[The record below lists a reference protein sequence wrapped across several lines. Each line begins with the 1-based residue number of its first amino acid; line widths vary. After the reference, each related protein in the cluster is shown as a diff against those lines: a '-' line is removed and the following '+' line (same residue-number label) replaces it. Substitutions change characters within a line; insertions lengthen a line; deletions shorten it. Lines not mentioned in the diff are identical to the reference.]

1 MSRKDLYAS
10 ESEPETEEQT
20 AYSYVPDLVFEEVAD
35 VETNSQDEDNTE
47 GKSQKDDEHID
58 AAEADEEFEFNLFAE
73 EPAKVVIVPDE
84 PAALLPSAPD
94 QVQEGVIYVEM
105 HRPDSYY
112 FASYSD
118 SQKAQFESAAVSGTD
133 ILNLQ
138 GQPQPRFLGAV
149 RGPKV
154 IDFSE
159 VIAQAKR
166 DHQRMRNRKRPGK
179 KGRQIRKERYAAQQE
194 QRKQMQRQRSKQPR
208 SFSNNSKAGAT
219 GGYKRPA
226 STGGHPRKVKKTQT

>member
-1 MSRKDLYAS
+1 MHHEFDKTS
-10 ESEPETEEQT
+10 
-20 AYSYVPDLVFEEVAD
+20 YSYVPDLVFEEVAD
-35 VETNSQDEDNTE
+35 IETSSQEEDTE
-47 GKSQKDDEHID
+47 GKQQNENIADTD
-58 AAEADEEFEFNLFAE
+58 AADEEFEFNLFAE

-84 PAALLPSAPD
+84 PVALLPSGPE

-118 SQKAQFESAAVSGTD
+118 AQKTQFEAAAVSGAD
-133 ILNLQ
+133 ILAVQ
-138 GQPQPRFLGAV
+138 GQPLQPRFLGAA

-154 IDFSE
+154 IDFNE
-159 VIAQAKR
+159 AVAQAKR
-166 DHQRMRNRKRPGK
+166 DHQRMRNRRRPGK
-179 KGRQIRKERYAAQQE
+179 KARLIRKERYATQQE

-208 SFSNNSKAGAT
+208 SFTNNSNNKSKAGAT

-226 STGGHPRKVKKTQT
+226 STGGHPRKVKKVQT